1 MVRDGTGALKR
12 DWLPRTTS
20 QVNQVTPF
28 ELLPIAEMPN
38 ATNPTS
44 GYIANANNDPVGTT
58 LDNNA
63 LNQNRP
69 GGGVYYLNARYADFR
84 MGRVDRLIKAKLD
97 ADVKVSLTDMRQW
110 QADRTTGC
118 RTAAPGAADG
128 IRQRRGDRRLVATGR
143 AARRS
148 GGGRGGGQNPQ
159 LGSEH
164 ANRHPRR
171 L

>member
-1 MVRDGTGALKR
+1 MVRDGTGALKH

-97 ADVKVSLTDMRQW
+97 ANVKVSLTDMRQW
-110 QADRTTGC
+110 QANNQPLDAELLRPTLL
-118 RTAAPGAADG
+118 AAFDNAG
-128 IRQRRGDRRLVATGR
+128 ATGAWSQLAALR
-143 AARRS
+143 ADPAVAEAVGRIRS
-148 GGGRGGGQNPQ
+148 GI
-159 LGSEH
+159 
-164 ANRHPRR
+164 
-171 L
+171 